1 MQVTQLNTSIG
12 ATVSGVDIA
21 QNLSGSLVTELR
33 SLWLEHQV
41 IILREQHLSPA
52 QLLELAALLARR
64 IPIRF

>member
-33 SLWLEHQV
+33 SLWLEHKV